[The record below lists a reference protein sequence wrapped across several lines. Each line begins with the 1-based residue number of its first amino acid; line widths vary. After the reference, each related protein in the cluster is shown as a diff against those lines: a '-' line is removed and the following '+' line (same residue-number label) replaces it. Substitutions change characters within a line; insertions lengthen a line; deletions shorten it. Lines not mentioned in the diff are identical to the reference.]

1 MSVLILL
8 EIALA
13 VVGSL
18 LLVFLSISIVL
29 RMRVKD
35 KTIELSKKNKQLEE
49 EIAERRRAEETLM
62 EARTLSSL
70 SRMTASIAHEM
81 RTPLTAA
88 DMDLEDVATELPEGE
103 VRELALNAQS
113 LIREVLLIIRAM
125 LKVYR
130 GENHDIHRSDLN
142 QELRD
147 AVLLFGRKTKGI
159 EIVYDFTDNAETWIQ
174 GNLNR
179 IFVNLVGN
187 ALGALQNQGRLA
199 FTTRREGENLLAII
213 EDNGPGIPAE
223 ILKRIFD
230 SEFTTKKT
238 GEGTGLGLW
247 IAKQEMNRIGGKITV
262 ESEVGKF
269 ARFTV
274 TIPHRHS
281 GNEGSDEE

>member
-1 MSVLILL
+1 MSALISL
-8 EIALA
+8 ELALA
-13 VVGSL
+13 IVGAL
-18 LLVFLSISIVL
+18 LLAFLAISVVL
-29 RMRVKD
+29 RIRVRD
-35 KTIELSKKNKQLEE
+35 KTVELVHKNKQLQG
-49 EIAERRRAEETLM
+49 EIAERKRAEETLM

-88 DMDLEDVATELPEGE
+88 DMDLEDVAAELPDGE
-103 VRELALNAQS
+103 PRELALNAQS
-113 LIREVLLIIRAM
+113 LIQEVLLIIRAM

-130 GENHDIHRSDLN
+130 GDNHDMHRADLN

-159 EIVYDFTDNAETWIQ
+159 EIVYDLTDDAETWIQ

-187 ALGALQNQGRLA
+187 ALDALQNQGRLA
-199 FTTRREGENLLAII
+199 FTTRRVGKNFLAII
-213 EDNGPGIPAE
+213 EDNGPGIPAK
-223 ILKRIFD
+223 ILNRIFD

-247 IAKQEMNRIGGKITV
+247 IAKQEINRIGGEITV
-262 ESEVGKF
+262 ESVVGKF

-274 TIPHRHS
+274 TIPHCHD
-281 GNEGSDEE
+281 GNEGSDKE